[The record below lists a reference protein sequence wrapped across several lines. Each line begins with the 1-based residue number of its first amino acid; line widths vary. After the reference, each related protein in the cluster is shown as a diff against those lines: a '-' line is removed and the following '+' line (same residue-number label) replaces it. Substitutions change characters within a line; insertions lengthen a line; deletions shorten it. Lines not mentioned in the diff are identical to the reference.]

1 MAQKM
6 EVELDDGIF
15 GMSLQTGGKSLIQAF
30 HFFFTP

>member
-15 GMSLQTGGKSLIQAF
+15 GMSLQTGGEFLLQAF
-30 HFFFTP
+30 RFFFTP